1 MKSMR
6 FSLVLAA
13 ALLAAPALAQDDADA
28 AQQAQAAQ
36 APKQTDEKS
45 FTDWAVRCYAVKS
58 SSPCEMTSFRIIKKT
73 GQRILGVQMLYDA
86 KDNAQAMIISV
97 PLGVSFANGLILE
110 TDTWKS
116 PVIKFRYCN
125 QVGCWVQALLPGD
138 VVNNLKWLS
147 LGVIPT
153 VILAIF
159 IAYLLEL
166 GSFRKIESYVRTLI
180 LYPVAMS
187 FIVTGTI
194 WSWMFDPDKG
204 VLNTILRGIGLG
216 ALQGR
221 FDTNP
226 STATYWLILIF
237 VWQYLGFSV
246 IILQAS
252 LRTAD
257 IHEMTES
264 ALIDGASRL
273 RILLQI
279 IIPNIRSGILVLV
292 SLLLI
297 STLKVFD
304 IVYIVTFGG
313 PGSAT
318 DVLAFYMLI
327 ATFQQHLVSLGAGIG
342 VIIFLLAAIIV
353 VPYTIYAFR
362 KWFE

>member
-1 MKSMR
+1 MR
-6 FSLVLAA
+6 PSPSLT
-13 ALLAAPALAQDDADA
+13 DG
-28 AQQAQAAQ
+28 QAGFKFLCPSAITQSTR
-36 APKQTDEKS
+36 KGS
-45 FTDWAVRCYAVKS
+45 VVR
-58 SSPCEMTSFRIIKKT
+58 TS
-73 GQRILGVQMLYDA
+73 
-86 KDNAQAMIISV
+86 
-97 PLGVSFANGLILE
+97 
-110 TDTWKS
+110 
-116 PVIKFRYCN
+116 N
-125 QVGCWVQALLPGD
+125 QVGIVQGRRRRNARSKFTLAESLLFKLPLLVFVGLLYGMLVWTIVVSFTNWSGTAPNFDFAGIKWYRLMLSLDRFRVD
-138 VVNNLKWLS
+138 VSNNLKWLS

-153 VILAIF
+153 VILALF

-166 GSFRKIESYVRTLI
+166 GSFRKLESYIRTLI

-204 VLNTILRGIGLG
+204 VINTILRGVGLG
-216 ALQGR
+216 FLEGR
-221 FDTNP
+221 FTTNP
-226 STATYWLILIF
+226 STATYWLIIIF

-257 IHEMTES
+257 IHDMTES

-273 RILLQI
+273 RILLRI

-304 IVYIVTFGG
+304 IVFIVTYGG

-342 VIIFLLAAIIV
+342 VIIFLLACIIV